1 MKRWLWGFLAGVMA
15 VFVLFV
21 VVGLLSW
28 HLQQRPPEV
37 SPGTTLVLEI
47 HGDVPEQSP
56 TDALG
61 HLLAPE
67 GPLTFI
73 SLLRQVEKAETDPR
87 ITTILLKPSQL
98 DMGWAKLQQL
108 RRGLEHF
115 QQRGKTISAI
125 LEVAGSREYFLASVA
140 SKIYFSPVGFLDLKG
155 MRAEVMFFKD
165 TLAKIG
171 VEADLERIGP
181 YKNFADQFTDN
192 QMSDA
197 FREVTNSLLDS
208 VYGNFLAT
216 VAAARHRS
224 ADDMRALIEENG
236 PFDAEAALQLG
247 LVDELQYEDQVLKPK
262 DKGAKPVPTIELRE
276 YRRVP
281 RQDED
286 ARGRQRIALLYAVGE
301 ITSGD
306 DDWDPL
312 SSGKTLGAKT
322 MVSVAESIAE
332 DDSIKGVLV
341 RIDSPGGDAFA
352 SENIWRSFMAL
363 WEKKPIVFSMS
374 DTAASGGYLIAMT
387 GDPIVAEASTL
398 TGSIGIVYGK
408 LNLKGLYD
416 KLGVRK
422 EIIRR
427 GPLSAMDSDY
437 GSYTP
442 QERARVQALMQDFYG
457 KFLAHV
463 AEARKMTPEEVD
475 RVAQGRVWTGEQAHR
490 NKLVDEVG
498 GVPRALELLRQ
509 KAGIPPEAGIEL
521 VEFPRRKSL
530 LEIVVNRLQRGEARL
545 PAELGEWLGRW
556 ERLQEL
562 SRSPWWA
569 RLPWEFGFR

>member
-1 MKRWLWGFLAGVMA
+1 MKRWFWGFLTGVMV
-15 VFVLFV
+15 VFVLLV
-21 VVGLLSW
+21 VVGVLSW
-28 HLQQRPPEV
+28 RMQQRPPEV
-37 SPGTTLVLEI
+37 VPGTTLVLEI
-47 HGDVPEQSP
+47 RGDVPEQSP

-61 HLLAPE
+61 YLLGPE

-171 VEADLERIGP
+171 VEADLERIGA

-262 DKGAKPVPTIELRE
+262 DKGAKPVPTIEVRE

-286 ARGRQRIALLYAVGE
+286 ARGSQRIALLYAVGE
-301 ITSGD
+301 ITTGD

-363 WEKKPIVFSMS
+363 REKKPIVFSMS

-442 QERARVQALMQDFYG
+442 QERARVQELMQDFYG

-490 NKLVDEVG
+490 HQLVDEIG
-498 GVPRALELLRQ
+498 GVPQALEILRK
-509 KAGIPPEAGIEL
+509 KAGISPEAGIEL

-530 LEIVVNRLQRGEARL
+530 LEIVVNRLQQGEARL

-569 RLPWEFGFR
+569 RLPWEFGFL